1 MKTAALP
8 ANRKSPIA
16 NRQFLALRF
25 AFAFTI
31 LTAAHAADS
40 IASARALLDA
50 KKLPEAQQAFE
61 QLAAADPKNAEV
73 NYHLGDLAL
82 RRHQLDQGVAYLEKS
97 VAADPQNSRYHHRL
111 GDAYGTQAAEASV
124 FRQLGFAKKCLAAY
138 ERAVALDPKNVDA
151 RASLFEFY
159 RRAPSLLGGG
169 FDKAAAQAAAIKQL
183 DAPRGRFL
191 FATLYAGEKKYA
203 EAFAQYDEV
212 LQADPNDFAALFQI
226 GRLAA
231 TTGQFVDRGLTSLRR
246 CLELPAPTTP
256 NTPGHAAAHWRL
268 GNLLEK
274 KHDPA
279 GARAAYEA
287 AVKLDPNFTPA
298 AESLKKLK

>member
-1 MKTAALP
+1 MSAEFSNRSLRRISFGIRHLAFGILAA
-8 ANRKSPIA
+8 AV
-16 NRQFLALRF
+16 
-25 AFAFTI
+25 
-31 LTAAHAADS
+31 AAAADLS
-40 IASARALLDA
+40 SARALLDA

-82 RRHQLDQGVAYLEKS
+82 RRNELDNGVAYLEKS

-138 ERAVALDPKNVDA
+138 ERAVALDPNNVEA

-159 RRAPSLLGGG
+159 RRAPGLLGGG
-169 FDKAAAQAAAIKQL
+169 IDKATAQAAAVKQL
-183 DAPRGRFL
+183 NPARGRFL
-191 FATLYAGEKKYA
+191 FATLYVGEKKYA
-203 EAFAQYDEV
+203 EAFAEYDEV
-212 LQADPNDFAALFQI
+212 LKSNPDDFAALFQI

-274 KHDPA
+274 KKDLA

-287 AVKLDPNFTPA
+287 ALKLDPNFAPA

>member
-1 MKTAALP
+1 MNAEFHQPT
-8 ANRKSPIA
+8 KSFRPSGI
-16 NRQFLALRF
+16 RHLALG
-25 AFAFTI
+25 I
-31 LTAAHAADS
+31 LAAAAAAAADLS
-40 IASARALLDA
+40 SARALLDA
-50 KKLPEAQQAFE
+50 KKLPEAQRAFE
-61 QLAAADPKNAEV
+61 QLAATDPKNAEV

-82 RRHQLDQGVAYLEKS
+82 RRNELEKGVAYLEKA

-138 ERAVALDPKNVDA
+138 ERAVALDPDNIEA

-169 FDKAAAQAAAIKQL
+169 IDKATAQATAVKQL
-183 DAPRGRFL
+183 NPARGRFL

-203 EAFAQYDEV
+203 EAFAEYDEV
-212 LQADPNDFAALFQI
+212 LKTNPDDFGALFQI

-256 NTPGHAAAHWRL
+256 NSPGHAAAHWRL

-274 KHDPA
+274 KQDPA

-287 AVKLDPNFTPA
+287 ALKLDPNFTPA
-298 AESLKKLK
+298 ADSLKKLPAAKK

>member
-1 MKTAALP
+1 MKSLLS

-16 NRQFLALRF
+16 NWQFIALGF
-25 AFAFTI
+25 AFACSF
-31 LTAAHAADS
+31 LGAAPGAVS

-50 KKLPEAQQAFE
+50 RKLPEAQQAFE

-73 NYHLGDLAL
+73 NYYLGDLAL
-82 RRHQLDQGVAYLEKS
+82 RRHDLEKGVAYLEKS
-97 VAADPQNSRYHHRL
+97 VAAAPEVSRYHHRL

-138 ERAVALDPKNVDA
+138 ERAVALDPSNVDA

-169 FDKAAAQAAAIKQL
+169 IEKAAAQAAAVKQL
-183 DAPRGRFL
+183 DAQRGRFL

-203 EAFAQYDEV
+203 EAFAEFDEV
-212 LQADPNDFAALFQI
+212 LKTHPDDYAALYQI

-231 TTGQFVDRGLTSLRR
+231 TSGQFVDRGLTSLRR
-246 CLELPAPTTP
+246 CLELPVPTTP

-268 GNLLEK
+268 GNLYEK
-274 KHDPA
+274 KNDKPA
-279 GARAAYEA
+279 ARAAYEA
-287 AVKLDPNFTPA
+287 ALKLDPNFAPA
-298 AESLKKLK
+298 TESLKKLK